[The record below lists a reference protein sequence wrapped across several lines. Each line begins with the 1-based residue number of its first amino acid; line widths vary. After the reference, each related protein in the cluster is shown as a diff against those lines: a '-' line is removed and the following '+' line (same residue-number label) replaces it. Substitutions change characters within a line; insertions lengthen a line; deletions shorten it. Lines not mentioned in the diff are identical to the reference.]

1 MEAMVSYLLMLQ
13 KYINSKLKTMKLVF
27 QNIDNLKKTGLGGVA
42 IFCSVDFNPID
53 TKNFL
58 DIHKYLIKKMI

>member
-1 MEAMVSYLLMLQ
+1 MNIIHSA
-13 KYINSKLKTMKLVF
+13 YIVF